1 MTQSHLAATMRQ
13 GAVPAA
19 LASRRKVATAA
30 CQLMLLVVAI
40 SAPWWMR
47 DYLLLLTHILI
58 VGILALSLDLIL
70 GVAGIVS
77 LGHAAFF
84 GLGAYTAGLVAKHVA
99 QDPLVGLACG
109 GLVAG
114 LAGLLCSPLVVRGTD
129 LSRLMVTLGL
139 SLLLLEAANR
149 AGWLTGGADGLQ
161 GISMGDLL
169 GVWRFD
175 LYGVVGYFYALI
187 AATLIY
193 ALCSV
198 LLRSEWGMTLRALHD
213 QPRRAE
219 ALGIP
224 VNGRLASVYTVG
236 AALAGIAGALLAQT
250 TQFVGLE
257 IFGYAK
263 SAEILVILIVGGVGL
278 GWGGFL
284 GAAVYLALHEKLSAA
299 APEYWNF
306 WLGLFLIFLVL
317 FFPDGLGGAL
327 KTLQRRLSGWQR
339 PRRGQPR

>member
-1 MTQSHLAATMRQ
+1 MSHFNTLAVAPEGSAARPDRHTEAK
-13 GAVPAA
+13 AVLLFALTAVAA
-19 LASRRKVATAA
+19 
-30 CQLMLLVVAI
+30 
-40 SAPWWMR
+40 SAPWWLR

-70 GVAGIVS
+70 GVAGLVS

-84 GLGAYTAGLVAKHVA
+84 GLGAYTAGLVAKHLV
-99 QDPLVGLACG
+99 QDPLVGLLA
-109 GLVAG
+109 AG
-114 LAGLLCSPLVVRGTD
+114 AIAGFAGLLCSPLVVRGSD

-139 SLLLLEAANR
+139 SMLLLEAANR
-149 AGWLTGGADGLQ
+149 ATGLTGGADGLQ
-161 GISMGDLL
+161 GIAMGKML
-169 GVWRFD
+169 GIWRFD
-175 LYGVVGYFYALI
+175 LYGVMGYLYALVV
-187 AATLIY
+187 AVLIF
-193 ALCSV
+193 LLSRV
-198 LLRSEWGMTLRALHD
+198 LLRSEWGMSLRALHD

-219 ALGIP
+219 ALGIH
-224 VNGRLASVYTVG
+224 VNGRLVSVYAVG
-236 AALAGIAGALLAQT
+236 AAIAGIAGALLAQT

-284 GAAVYLALHEKLSAA
+284 GAAVYLLLHEKLSAA

-317 FFPDGLGGAL
+317 FLPEGLGGGL
-327 KTLQRRLSGWQR
+327 KSLRRRLSRFSGSK
-339 PRRGQPR
+339 GQAR

>member
-1 MTQSHLAATMRQ
+1 MSHLNTL
-13 GAVPAA
+13 GALPQSPAA
-19 LASRRKVATAA
+19 APRRRAMVKAVSLLVLASIAV
-30 CQLMLLVVAI
+30 
-40 SAPWWMR
+40 SAPWWLR

-70 GVAGIVS
+70 GVAGLVS

-84 GLGAYTAGLVAKHVA
+84 GLGAYTAGLVAKHLV
-99 QDPLVGLACG
+99 QDPLVGLLA
-109 GLVAG
+109 AG
-114 LAGLLCSPLVVRGTD
+114 AISGFAGLLCSPLVVRGSD

-139 SLLLLEAANR
+139 SMLLLEAANR
-149 AGWLTGGADGLQ
+149 ATGLTGGADGLQ
-161 GISMGDLL
+161 GIVMGRML

-175 LYGVVGYFYALI
+175 LYGVVGYLYALVV
-187 AATLIY
+187 ASLIFM
-193 ALCSV
+193 LNQV
-198 LLRSEWGMTLRALHD
+198 LLRSEWGMSLRALHD

-219 ALGIP
+219 AIGIH
-224 VNGRLASVYTVG
+224 VTGRLISVYTVG
-236 AALAGIAGALLAQT
+236 AAIAGVAGALLSQT

-257 IFGYAK
+257 ILGYGK

-284 GAAVYLALHEKLSAA
+284 GAAVYLLLHEKLSAA

-317 FFPDGLGGAL
+317 FLPEGLGGGL
-327 KTLQRRLSGWQR
+327 KNLQRRLSR
-339 PRRGQPR
+339 FRGRKEQAP

>member
-1 MTQSHLAATMRQ
+1 MTRTGLAAAMRQ
-13 GAVPAA
+13 GAVSAPQAGHRTMAAAVCA
-19 LASRRKVATAA
+19 LAVV
-30 CQLMLLVVAI
+30 VVAV

-84 GLGAYTAGLVAKHVA
+84 GLGAYTAGLVAKHFV
-99 QDPLVGLACG
+99 QDPLAGLACG
-109 GLVAG
+109 GFVAG

-139 SLLLLEAANR
+139 SMLLLEAANR

-161 GISMGDLL
+161 GITMGELF

-175 LYGVVGYFYALI
+175 LFGVVGYFYALTT
-187 AATLIY
+187 ATLIY
-193 ALCSV
+193 LLSRV
-198 LLRSEWGMTLRALHD
+198 LLRSEWGMSLRALHD

-224 VNGRLASVYTVG
+224 VKSRLASVYTVG
-236 AALAGIAGALLAQT
+236 AALAGIAGALMAQT

-284 GAAVYLALHEKLSAA
+284 GAAVYLVLHEKLSAA

-317 FFPDGLGGAL
+317 FFPDGLGGGL
-327 KTLQRRLSGWQR
+327 KALQRKLSR
-339 PRRGQPR
+339 HVVRGGGN